1 MNFKQPLSFVSL
13 VLVGAIALTGC
24 GSSLQTKPSVDVQTE
39 TVQETPVAGAESA
52 SEPVAAGNGTV
63 ALLESLTVSD
73 ASVVEGYNRDYFY
86 LWSTQGNGCDTR
98 VAVLAREVKNGTVQG
113 CDVKGE
119 WVSIYDG
126 VTIATASDL
135 DIDHMVPLK
144 EAWVSGAN
152 QWDDATRE
160 AFANDLEGPYSL
172 IAVSASSNRSKS
184 DNDPSTWMPPALDGC
199 EYVARWVNVKHRW
212 NLTVDTA
219 EKDKILSVLS
229 WCGGDYVLGESVPQ
243 APVTVAPPVETEP
256 VIENPQTGETDPQ
269 FSTCKEVNAN
279 GYGPYVKGVNP
290 EYDWYRDGDGDGS
303 VCE

>member
-1 MNFKQPLSFVSL
+1 MKFKQPFALVSL
-13 VLVGAIALTGC
+13 LLAGAIALTGC
-24 GSSLQTKPSVDVQTE
+24 GSTPEVKPNVDVQTE
-39 TVQETPVAGAESA
+39 TTQETPVAPSTGA
-52 SEPVAAGNGTV
+52 SEPVTATNGTV
-63 ALLESLTVSD
+63 AMLESLTVSD
-73 ASVVEGYNRDYFY
+73 APVEGYNRDYFY
-86 LWSTQGNGCDTR
+86 HWSTQANGCDTR

-126 VTIATASDL
+126 VTTTNASDL

-152 QWDDATRE
+152 QWDDSTRE

-184 DNDPSTWMPPALDGC
+184 DKDPSTWMPTALDGC

-219 EKDKILSVLS
+219 EKGKILSVLS
-229 WCGGDYVLGESVPQ
+229 WCGGDYILGESAPQ
-243 APVTVAPPVETEP
+243 APVAVAPPVETEP
-256 VIENPQTGETDPQ
+256 AVENPQNGGTDPQ
-269 FSTCKEVNAN
+269 FSTCKEANAN